1 MRLSANQITQ
11 IRSLLS
17 QGRIY
22 YTDIREELLDHR
34 ASAIEKD
41 MNGGLSFEQAM
52 RNQVKDFNESK
63 FQREILLHTHL
74 GMVKSIFKKMLNFR
88 ILFKVLLMTLVIVGF
103 MNLFAAQNP
112 AYSETLL
119 KVSMMIVIT
128 LLAILGLLSTG
139 LLRNSQVMSAGNS
152 LFLIGSLSQYFLR
165 LEWLQSTGL
174 SDQTLL
180 YGITFWF
187 CLMLTAGFRVLATQ
201 ITKVRTA

>member
-1 MRLSANQITQ
+1 MKLSSQQITY
-11 IRSLLS
+11 IRSSLS
-17 QGRIY
+17 QGGIY
-22 YTDIREELLDHR
+22 YSDIREELLDHR

-52 RNQVKDFNESK
+52 RNQLKDFNESK

-112 AYSETLL
+112 AYSETLI

-174 SDQTLL
+174 SDQILL
-180 YGITFWF
+180 HGMTFWF

>member
-52 RNQVKDFNESK
+52 RNQLKDFNESK

-74 GMVKSIFKKMLNFR
+74 GMVKSIFKKMGNFR

-128 LLAILGLLSTG
+128 LLAILGLLSTR

-174 SDQTLL
+174 SDQILL
-180 YGITFWF
+180 HGMTFWF

-201 ITKVRTA
+201 IIKVRTA

>member
-52 RNQVKDFNESK
+52 RNQVMDFNESK
-63 FQREILLHTHL
+63 FQREILLQTHL
-74 GMVKSIFKKMLNFR
+74 GMVKSIFKKMGNFR

-128 LLAILGLLSTG
+128 LLAILGLLSTR

-174 SDQTLL
+174 SDQILL
-180 YGITFWF
+180 HGMTFWF

-201 ITKVRTA
+201 IIKVRTA

>member
-63 FQREILLHTHL
+63 FQREILLQTHL
-74 GMVKSIFKKMLNFR
+74 GMVKSIFKKMGNFR

-128 LLAILGLLSTG
+128 LLAILGLLSTR

-174 SDQTLL
+174 SDQILL
-180 YGITFWF
+180 HGMTFWF

-201 ITKVRTA
+201 IIKVRTA

>member
-1 MRLSANQITQ
+1 MKLSSQQITY
-11 IRSLLS
+11 IRSSLS
-17 QGRIY
+17 QGGIY
-22 YTDIREELLDHR
+22 YSDIREELLDHR

-52 RNQVKDFNESK
+52 RNQLKDFNESK

-112 AYSETLL
+112 AYSETLI

-128 LLAILGLLSTG
+128 LLAILGLLSTR

-152 LFLIGSLSQYFLR
+152 LFLIGSLSQNFKSIFSPLRMASEYWAFRSDLITWYDFLV
-165 LEWLQSTGL
+165 LPYA
-174 SDQTLL
+174 D
-180 YGITFWF
+180 
-187 CLMLTAGFRVLATQ
+187 CRV
-201 ITKVRTA
+201 